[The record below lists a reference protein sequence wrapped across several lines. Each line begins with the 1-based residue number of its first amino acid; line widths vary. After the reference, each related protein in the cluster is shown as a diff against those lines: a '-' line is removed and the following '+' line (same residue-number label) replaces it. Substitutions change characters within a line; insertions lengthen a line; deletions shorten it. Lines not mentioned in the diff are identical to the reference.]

1 MIRGRR
7 CISVALRHPDGSIT
21 TSAIPLEASPMGRLR
36 GMPLLRGLAALG
48 ETMSLGLRFLFRSAQ
63 VASGEE
69 AKEFSS
75 TLLWLWLF
83 LGVAFSLALFLA
95 LPLLATWGLDRFID
109 SAILSNVT
117 DGVIRIAVFVIYLEL
132 ISLIPGMR
140 RLFAYHGAEHK
151 AVNAYEAGAPL
162 EVEEVRKYST
172 AHARCGT
179 AFILIILVLALIA
192 FAFLGREALWLR
204 FVERIVLFPLI
215 IAVGYEVMRFQA
227 EHIKNALVRAFLV
240 PSLALQSL
248 TTRQPDDGQIEVAI
262 SALKGA
268 IEADEGASAR
278 DRNRNNSPYDTQDP

>member
-7 CISVALRHPDGSIT
+7 CISVTLRRPDGGIA
-21 TSAIPLEASPMGRLR
+21 TSTIPLETPSVSRIR
-36 GMPLLRGLAALG
+36 GMPLVRGLVALS

-63 VASGEE
+63 VVSGEE
-69 AKEFSS
+69 KELSPSS
-75 TLLWLWLF
+75 LRLWLF
-83 LGVAFSLALFLA
+83 LGVAFGLALFLA
-95 LPLLATWGLDRFID
+95 FPLLATWGLDRFID

-151 AVNAYEAGAPL
+151 AVNAYEAGASL

-192 FAFLGREALWLR
+192 FAFTGRPPLWLR

-215 IAVGYEVMRFQA
+215 IAVGYEIMRFNA
-227 EHIKNALVRAFLV
+227 EHIKSVLVRAFLA

-248 TTRQPDDGQIEVAI
+248 TTRQPDDRQIEVAI
-262 SALKGA
+262 AALKGA
-268 IEADEGASAR
+268 IEADEGALSP
-278 DRNRNNSPYDTQDP
+278 DRSRSSFPCDTQDP